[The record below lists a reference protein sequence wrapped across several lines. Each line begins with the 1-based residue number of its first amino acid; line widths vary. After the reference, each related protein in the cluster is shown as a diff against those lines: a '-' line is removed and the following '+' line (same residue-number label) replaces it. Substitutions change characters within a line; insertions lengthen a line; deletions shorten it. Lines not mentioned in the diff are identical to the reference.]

1 VSDQDET
8 AEASESD
15 QKEMLAR
22 GDLTPFI
29 EMFDAHAAHLFDYC
43 NSLIGDQE
51 EAASATQ
58 ATLIA
63 AQSLLQDRER
73 LRAWLF
79 ALARHECTRLSPDQA
94 NASGAEPSDMPKQPA
109 ARGPVDASRRKR
121 DLALQTGVY
130 DADIEVLPAGT
141 SADGSHAPAEPLPPP
156 STLPQRQRE
165 ALDLVYRHGLR
176 PDDLATVLG
185 VRPEEAQALLQAAEA
200 DFGQS
205 ADAAPGSAVVQAEET
220 TTSGAGQISALP
232 LAMLPPSIWRDTTAA
247 LFGIELP
254 RSNGDG
260 SRTARRLSVRSGRQ
274 PGPSAKGRKRLTIG
288 AAALIP
294 LAAGAAGLLYFT
306 HPSGA
311 ASSPG
316 GDRVSA
322 TTPADP
328 ANSPAAAASSRNAA
342 EHGPARHKSAA
353 FPARPAPG
361 THASSSTR
369 KPKPKPKPKP
379 SRSASPKHTTS
390 GSPAPTTSLGSPP
403 SPSSPSPSPSSPSPS
418 SPSPSAS

>member
-1 VSDQDET
+1 VSLSDQDGT
-8 AEASESD
+8 AGPTGSD
-15 QKEMLAR
+15 RQQMPATD
-22 GDLTPFI
+22 DLTSFT
-29 EMFDAHAAHLFDYC
+29 EMFDAHAEHLFDYC
-43 NSLIGDQE
+43 NSLLADQE
-51 EAASATQ
+51 EAASA
-58 ATLIA
+58 AEAILIA
-63 AQSLLQDRER
+63 AQSILQDREKMR
-73 LRAWLF
+73 TWLFTLARRECILLSPEKADGDIEDLPGAGASEAASGSPGEPMPPLRA
-79 ALARHECTRLSPDQA
+79 
-94 NASGAEPSDMPKQPA
+94 
-109 ARGPVDASRRKR
+109 
-121 DLALQTGVY
+121 
-130 DADIEVLPAGT
+130 
-141 SADGSHAPAEPLPPP
+141 
-156 STLPQRQRE
+156 LPQRQRE
-165 ALDLVYRHGLR
+165 ALNLVHRYGIL

-185 VRPEEAQALLQAAEA
+185 VPPEEAQALLEAAEA
-200 DFGQS
+200 DIGLP
-205 ADAAPGSAVVQAEET
+205 ADAAAGYAVVQAEER
-220 TTSGAGQISALP
+220 
-232 LAMLPPSIWRDTTAA
+232 LATLPPSIWRRTTTA
-247 LFGIELP
+247 LFGIELA
-254 RSNGDG
+254 RRNGDG
-260 SRTARRLSVRSGRQ
+260 SRAAGRLSDRFQRQ
-274 PGPSAKGRKRLTIG
+274 PGSSARGRNRLAIG

-369 KPKPKPKPKP
+369 KPKPKPKP

-403 SPSSPSPSPSSPSPS
+403 SPSSPSPSPTSPSPS